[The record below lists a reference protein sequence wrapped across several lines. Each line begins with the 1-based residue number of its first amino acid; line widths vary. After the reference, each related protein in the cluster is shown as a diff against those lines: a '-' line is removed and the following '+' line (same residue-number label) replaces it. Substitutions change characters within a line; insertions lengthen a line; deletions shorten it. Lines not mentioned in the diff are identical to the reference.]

1 MISVL
6 RSSLP
11 AITCKSASRIC
22 ASGSSLAVSLL
33 ARRSFSQLT
42 ATAQQHLRPQHVP
55 SATTSLR
62 PNNSGSGFTASTAQR
77 IWSRQ
82 NSTASDAGSAKDDG
96 GFAKSSRAEAASQ
109 VNLTARLSR
118 PGEIQTTASS
128 NELMRLFRLAKRER
142 KSLALAFTML
152 IISSLIS
159 LSLPAVIGKILD
171 AINSEGDD
179 KQIWG
184 IPLNQFFLG
193 VGFFFILGSTAN
205 YMKYVLLRIIGER
218 IVSRLRINLFKKT
231 VQQDAEFFDANRV
244 GDLISRLSTDAS
256 IVSKSVT
263 QSIAD
268 GLKSSLTCVMGVSMM
283 AYTSLKLTSAIIII
297 IPPVLLGTWWYGRK
311 IRQLS
316 RSFQEA
322 LGNMTKVSEERLSNV
337 KVSQSFAAESQEIGL
352 YTSKIRGVLAIALK
366 DAQAT
371 ASFQASMHLIGN
383 LTILALLGIGSGMVS
398 TGALSFGQLTSFVMY
413 TAYTGGAAAGI
424 GSFYGEI
431 MKGTGAASR
440 LFELLDRNPKI
451 HPTIGA
457 PLEDPKGVIE
467 FDHVEFSYPTRPAV
481 KIFSDINF
489 KIEPG
494 SNVCIVGPSG
504 GGKSTITSLIL
515 RFYDPIKGFI
525 KIGGQDLKSVNLRNL
540 RRHIGVVSQ
549 EPVLFSG
556 TIAENIKYG
565 LPSASRA
572 QVIDAAKKANCSFL
586 SDFPKGLDTKVGPRG
601 AQLSGG
607 QKQRIAIA
615 RALIKNPSILI
626 LDEATSALDSESE
639 RLVNEALHR
648 LMEEGNATVI
658 SIAHRLST
666 IRRSDQIIVLGP
678 GGVVVE
684 EGKFFDLYYD
694 SESELSKLLK
704 AKDQD
709 DMVPPKQ
716 QSPEI
721 YHQSQAD
728 LDADVELIE
737 EHLEHEEIPEQES
750 EELRKQFR

>member
-1 MISVL
+1 M
-6 RSSLP
+6 
-11 AITCKSASRIC
+11 
-22 ASGSSLAVSLL
+22 AVSPL
-33 ARRSFSQLT
+33 ARRSFCQLT
-42 ATAQQHLRPQHVP
+42 ATTQQHLRPRQVP
-55 SATTSLR
+55 HTSPATQ
-62 PNNSGSGFTASTAQR
+62 PNKSGLEFRACFAQKV
-77 IWSRQ
+77 WSRK
-82 NSTASDAGSAKDDG
+82 NSTASDARPAGPAKDDG
-96 GFAKSSRAEAASQ
+96 EFAKSSRAEAASK
-109 VNLTARLSR
+109 VNFTARLSR
-118 PGEIQTTASS
+118 PGEIQTTAST

-142 KSLALAFTML
+142 KSLALAFAML

-171 AINSEGDD
+171 AINSEGED

-283 AYTSLKLTSAIIII
+283 AYTSLKLTSAIIVI

-371 ASFQASMHLIGN
+371 ASFHASMHLIGN
-383 LTILALLGIGSGMVS
+383 LTILVLLGIGSGMVS
-398 TGALSFGQLTSFVMY
+398 SGALSFGQLTSFVMY

-457 PLEDPKGVIE
+457 PLAKPKGVIE

-515 RFYDPIKGFI
+515 RFYDPIKGSI
-525 KIGGQDLKSVNLRNL
+525 KIGGQELKSVNLRNL

-556 TIAENIKYG
+556 TIADNIKYG

-572 QVIDAAKKANCSFL
+572 QVIDVAKKANCSFL

-684 EGKFFDLYYD
+684 EGKFIDLYYNPD
-694 SESELSKLLK
+694 SELSKLLK

-716 QSPEI
+716 QGPEL
-721 YHQSQAD
+721 YHQSQEE
-728 LDADVELIE
+728 LDSAVDLIE
-737 EHLEHEEIPEQES
+737 KNLEHEEIPEQES